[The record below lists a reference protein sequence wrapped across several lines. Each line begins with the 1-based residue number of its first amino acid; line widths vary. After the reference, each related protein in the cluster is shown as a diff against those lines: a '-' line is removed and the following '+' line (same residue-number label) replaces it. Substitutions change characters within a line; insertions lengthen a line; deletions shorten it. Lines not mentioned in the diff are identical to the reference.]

1 MSYGSNVNMKEVCA
15 TNNPQNSDVNVIQ
28 HNQCINK
35 EMMVNHLSS
44 FVLLI

>member
-28 HNQCINK
+28 HKPVYQ
-35 EMMVNHLSS
+35 SQS
-44 FVLLI
+44 Y